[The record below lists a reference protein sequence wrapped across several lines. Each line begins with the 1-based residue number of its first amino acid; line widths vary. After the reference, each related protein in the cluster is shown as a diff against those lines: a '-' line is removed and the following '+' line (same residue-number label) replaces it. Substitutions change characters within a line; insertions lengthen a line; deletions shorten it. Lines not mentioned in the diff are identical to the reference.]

1 MPENELKKTD
11 TNPVPVAP
19 IGSQDD
25 TPPPFKRVEL
35 EDMPPRTP
43 TGEYDEDDMPY
54 VVEPQRRGRGCGCW
68 IPMLLAATLAV
79 ALLVIGAILPPVNI
93 LQRMFGISIFGPSY
107 TMLSAQA
114 NAVAD
119 NGLALI
125 ADPAS
130 LSNDFG
136 VVLASVPL
144 NATSTDSEAVAKALA
159 AVPPTLSRQS
169 PVYTIQTTGSQP
181 QNVTLNLT
189 IPASA
194 NPDSLDMYGWDTKSA
209 SWQFIPSQINTSGA
223 LTMIANVSD
232 VPDQVALFSAVSL
245 SQPTVL
251 VSVDATQVLSDEAGR
266 LANVVAPGGLT
277 PTLDGKLT
285 GSLAPGY
292 DASKGYLVMPIIR
305 NYTDPR
311 AVDTNTVMT
320 ILGNSTLRSQHAAQI
335 TGFATNNAFK
345 GVFVDYRDVP
355 VELRDSFSAFITEL
369 GMMLRQ
375 QGLYLGVVIP
385 AAENNNGKWE
395 TGAYNWAVIG
405 AASHYVQIDM
415 PLDPTTFAPGM
426 DRPVESL
433 LRWAK
438 GEISRSEIL
447 IGLSSL
453 SVKQSDSSFT
463 TVGYADALS
472 ALGSVKIDAQT
483 SEDGSIVP
491 GSQIQASLDGFRA
504 QSGLDTTSQTPFI
517 DYLGDTDQPVSRIW
531 LTTADALRFRMD
543 RTFTFGLSGVA
554 FSDLLTA
561 GVADGVYNTI
571 LNYKLQQPP
580 TSGATELALRW
591 RIQGAN
597 GTVDEVTTGLNDPL
611 VATIDAPDGNYAI
624 NVDVVG
630 GQSSSP
636 RTGVEV
642 ALYAPT
648 LTPTPLPTPT
658 PTPVPTQPP
667 APVQQPVAPVQQQA
681 AAPSGS
687 TGGASGPGAGSI
699 AVGNF
704 EYGGHVTN
712 PASEAAAGAM
722 RRAGMSWMKIQFRY
736 SPGTAPGAVAGQ
748 INDAKSRGFKI
759 LVGLVGYPNELAAG
773 GEGYIQ
779 QFASFAGGVAG
790 LGPDAIEV
798 WNEPNIDREW
808 PEGQISGANYAR
820 VLQASYA
827 AIKGANGGVMVIS
840 AAPAP
845 TGAEA
850 AFPGKVVN
858 DDNWVRQMIDAG
870 GLQWMDCLGAH
881 YNEGIVS
888 PTQTSGDPR
897 DNYYT
902 RYFGPMLETYWALA
916 GGQRPICF
924 TELGFLTPEGF
935 GSLDPYFGWASN
947 TTVAQQSAWLAQA
960 AALSSQSGKVRLMIV
975 WNVDFSNYGSDPMAG
990 YAMIRPGGGC
1000 PACDAMAAA
1009 R

>member
-1 MPENELKKTD
+1 MSDNDLKKTG
-11 TNPVPVAP
+11 THLTVPPVDAQAV
-19 IGSQDD
+19 
-25 TPPPFKRVEL
+25 TPPPFVRVNAGESPL
-35 EDMPPRTP
+35 RTP
-43 TGEYDEDDMPY
+43 TEELHDDLPLRP
-54 VVEPQRRGRGCGCW
+54 EPTGGRGCGCW
-68 IPMLLAATLAV
+68 IPAVLTVILVV
-79 ALLVIGAILPPVNI
+79 ALLVIGAILPPIN
-93 LQRMFGISIFGPSY
+93 LPQRLFGVSLFGPNY
-107 TMLSAQA
+107 TMLSTQA
-114 NAVAD
+114 NAVAN

-125 ADPAS
+125 ADPATVGT
-130 LSNDFG
+130 DFG

-144 NATSTDSEAVAKALA
+144 NATSTDNEAVAKALA
-159 AVPPTLSRQS
+159 GVPPTLSRQS
-169 PVYTIQTTGSQP
+169 PVYSIETTGKQP
-181 QNVTLNLT
+181 QNITLNVT
-189 IPASA
+189 IPAGA
-194 NPDSLDMYGWDTKSA
+194 NPDSLDMYGWDAKSTA
-209 SWQFIPSQINTSGA
+209 WRFVPAQINTSGA
-223 LTMIANVSD
+223 LTMIATVSKI
-232 VPDQVALFSAVSL
+232 PDQVALFSAVSL
-245 SQPTVL
+245 AQPTVL
-251 VSVDATQVLSDEAGR
+251 VSVDAAQVLSDEAGK
-266 LANVVAPGGLT
+266 LANIVAPGGLT

-311 AVDTNTVMT
+311 AVDTNTIMT
-320 ILGNSTLRSQHAAQI
+320 ILGNSALRSQHAAQI
-335 TGFATNNAFK
+335 AGFATNNGFK
-345 GVFVDYRDVP
+345 GVFVDYRDVSP
-355 VELRDSFSAFITEL
+355 ELREAYSAFITEL
-369 GMMLRQ
+369 GTMLRQ
-375 QGLYLGVVIP
+375 QSLSLGVVVP

-405 AASHYVQIDM
+405 SAANYVQIDL
-415 PLDPTTFAPGM
+415 PLDPTTFAPGT
-426 DRPVESL
+426 DRPVEAL

-447 IGLSSL
+447 IGLSAL
-453 SVKQSDSSFT
+453 SVQQLETSFT
-463 TVGYADALS
+463 PVGYADALS
-472 ALGSVKIDAQT
+472 ALGSVKIEAAK
-483 SEDGSIVP
+483 SETGSIVP
-491 GSQIQASLDGFRA
+491 GSQIQASLDGFHA
-504 QSGLDTTSQTPFI
+504 SSGLDTTSQTPFI
-517 DYLGDTDQPVSRIW
+517 DYMGQDDKPISRIW

-543 RTFTFGLSGVA
+543 RTFTFGLAGVA
-554 FSDLLTA
+554 FSDLLTS

-580 TSGATELALRW
+580 TEGATELALRW
-591 RIQGAN
+591 RIQGAD
-597 GTVDEVTTGLNDPL
+597 GTLNEVTTGLNDPL

-642 ALYAPT
+642 ALFAPT
-648 LTPTPLPTPT
+648 LTPTPVPTPT

-667 APVQQPVAPVQQQA
+667 APVAQPIAPV
-681 AAPSGS
+681 APSGS
-687 TGGASGPGAGSI
+687 TGGAVGPGAGSI
-699 AVGNF
+699 AAGNF

-712 PASEAAAGAM
+712 PASDAAAGAM
-722 RRAGMSWMKIQFRY
+722 RRAGMTWMKIQFRY
-736 SPGTAPGAVAGQ
+736 SPGTSPGAVAGQ

-773 GEGYIQ
+773 GDGYIQ
-779 QFASFAGGVAG
+779 QFAQFAGGVAG

-808 PEGQISGANYAR
+808 PEGQISGGNYAK
-820 VLQASYA
+820 VLRAAYG
-827 AIKGANGGVMVIS
+827 AIKGANAGVMVIS

-858 DDNWVRQMIDAG
+858 DDNFVRQLIDAG
-870 GLQWMDCLGAH
+870 GLQAMDCLGAH

-888 PTQTSGDPR
+888 PTQNSGDPR
-897 DNYYT
+897 DNNYT
-902 RYFGPMLETYWALA
+902 RYLSGMLNTYWNLS
-916 GGQRPICF
+916 GGQKPICF

-935 GSLDPYFGWASN
+935 GSLDPYFGWAGN

-975 WNVDFSNYGSDPMAG
+975 WNVDFSNYGSDPMGG